1 MAKPH
6 TLAETGPVMDW
17 TKDNRIY
24 ERYLRWKSRVDDI
37 FSSVLA
43 DKSENEKC
51 GYVRLWMGD
60 EGYPYI
66 EKWKATNELDF
77 STPEEVKDAEG
88 RITANKSSGY
98 KLKTYWDQLEKE
110 LKPKSNNILAIIELW
125 TKCRQGSS
133 PLTEWITKVYN
144 VVGNCD
150 YSELGENIKAVKD
163 RMIRDA
169 LIIGANS
176 EKARDKIIREGTA
189 VTLDRVIT
197 ILQTEDSTTR
207 TLSAFSSATKLM
219 HYVKYDQK
227 KGNKGGKGPGQ
238 KKTPSST
245 GTSTTPQNSTPKICF
260 RCKREYIHM
269 WVHEKECRA
278 LKAKCTYCGLIG
290 HFEKC
295 CRKAGNFP
303 KKPHTTI
310 RRQHI
315 AASEGTSR
323 EGLDFYDEDGNP
335 RVEKQMYMLST
346 KEKSSP

>member
-24 ERYLRWKSRVDDI
+24 ERYLRWKSRIDDI

-51 GYVRLWMGD
+51 GYVHLWMGD

-77 STPEEVKDAEG
+77 STPEDVKDAEG

-125 TKCRQGSS
+125 TKCRQGNS

-150 YSELGENIKAVKD
+150 YSELGENVKAVKD

-176 EKARDKIIREGTA
+176 EK
-189 VTLDRVIT
+189 
-197 ILQTEDSTTR
+197 
-207 TLSAFSSATKLM
+207 
-219 HYVKYDQK
+219 
-227 KGNKGGKGPGQ
+227 
-238 KKTPSST
+238 
-245 GTSTTPQNSTPKICF
+245 
-260 RCKREYIHM
+260 
-269 WVHEKECRA
+269 
-278 LKAKCTYCGLIG
+278 
-290 HFEKC
+290 
-295 CRKAGNFP
+295 
-303 KKPHTTI
+303 
-310 RRQHI
+310 
-315 AASEGTSR
+315 
-323 EGLDFYDEDGNP
+323 
-335 RVEKQMYMLST
+335 VEIK
-346 KEKSSP
+346 